1 MANQQIIKNI
11 ALDTLELES
20 KSISNLSNIIDSN
33 FSKIIETLVSCKG
46 RIIITGIG
54 KSAII
59 GMKIS
64 ATLNS
69 TGSKSIFLHLADALH
84 GDIGIVA
91 NDDIVICISKSG
103 ESNEIESLSTH
114 LKNNNIKLIG
124 ITCSKNSA
132 LSKLSDLYIY
142 TKIEREACH
151 NNLAPTTS
159 SACHLAIGDAI
170 AMTLQKIK
178 GFTPSDFND
187 FHPSGNLGKQL
198 SLTLDKL
205 IDNDRRPIVN
215 YDSSFFDVINEISS
229 NMYGATAVIDKKRI
243 IGVITD
249 GDIRRV
255 IEKKKDINVILASDF
270 MNDSPKVMN
279 QNVLAIDALRIM
291 KKNNI
296 SQVLIINDKNVY
308 QGIVH
313 MLDIIKKGISDE

>member
-249 GDIRRV
+249 GDVRRV

-291 KKNNI
+291 KKN
-296 SQVLIINDKNVY
+296 
-308 QGIVH
+308 
-313 MLDIIKKGISDE
+313 MMR